1 MNSATFCA
9 IAASNAVR
17 FFEGVVK
24 TFYELH
30 KRTELFEFIKGHAY
44 GEDTGTW
51 LSGSGYLISENR
63 ARDFVH
69 DEPDIGFN
77 ATDFN
82 VSFIGSQFIGWIIV
96 IRIHKRTD
104 DDSSCLSIV
113 VADTFM
119 DTEVFSVFD
128 RLECMTTVW
137 ALEF

>member
-1 MNSATFCA
+1 MNSTAFCA

-69 DEPDIGFN
+69 D
-77 ATDFN
+77 
-82 VSFIGSQFIGWIIV
+82 
-96 IRIHKRTD
+96 
-104 DDSSCLSIV
+104 DSSCLSIV

-119 DTEVFSVFD
+119 DTKVFSVFD